1 MNLEQVRAN
10 QGRTVTW
17 HPAGG
22 QAIPVV
28 IQRVIY
34 PTGPDGSW
42 LPPRVW
48 VRLVGFSSERDVDPE
63 ELETNND

>member
-1 MNLEQVRAN
+1 VNLEQVRAN

-22 QAIPVV
+22 QPIPVV
-28 IQRVIY
+28 IQRILY
-34 PTGPDGSW
+34 PAGVLGPV
-42 LPPRVW
+42 RVW

-63 ELETNND
+63 ELETNDD

>member
-1 MNLEQVRAN
+1 MNLKEVRDN

-28 IQRVIY
+28 IQHVLDWAD
-34 PTGPDGSW
+34 PV
-42 LPPRVW
+42 RVW
-48 VRLVGFSSERDVDPE
+48 VRLEGFSSERDVDPE
-63 ELETNND
+63 ELETIDGP